1 MHVTRTTGFEFEVGL
16 NALPLLQ
23 GAAGP
28 QRADGILG
36 KMWQRFTGTLPFWQ
50 QEKHPLNA
58 LYKSTAQGESGPAFS
73 TLITLCTITGALLQA
88 GLKAGI
94 YEGAT
99 DEIFTLLGSDR
110 KDVQLLKT
118 ALQDAG
124 FLIPG
129 YRPDTFGVGL
139 DSSTYLITPDNAAYY
154 NNHQGLKNPFPFQ
167 QFCGIEINGPVEND
181 AETLGK
187 TFATMIEAIKP
198 LGLITPKSC
207 GIHQHIGI
215 QDWDYRTY
223 GNNILI
229 HSFFDQAWREN
240 IFPPQRRESV
250 FCASPHAH
258 MEPPPGF
265 SKLVFLS
272 NRVNGLCAEFNLY
285 AVLGSDR
292 ITLLKKF
299 AFEMQA
305 NQFPSGKVNETYYA
319 IERSRLE
326 YTLYEDVHQ
335 HGTNLRRVRYFN
347 PSPESAYTKLTLEHR
362 WPPST
367 IDPELVS
374 FWFDL
379 NYQMTQKSADFRTA
393 EILYD
398 SKTAQHVLHLQTR
411 SGKDIYLNNSFEDL
425 MAYLNIEPDTIA
437 PLRQRGIDPATWG
450 TDPAQDDKKAKN
462 SNNGLWPQA
471 PEPFPANQNEYEQV
485 QDTREAVYNLVEN
498 AFSGTRP
505 SAPSA
510 QPTHEQDS
518 VTATTEHLLAV
529 QMQEIVR

>member
-1 MHVTRTTGFEFEVGL
+1 MHVPRTTGFEFEVGL

-28 QRADGILG
+28 QRADGLLG
-36 KMWQRFTGTLPFWQ
+36 KMWQRLTGALPFWQ
-50 QEKHPLNA
+50 QENYPLNA
-58 LYKSTAQGESGPAFS
+58 LYRSTAQGESGPAFN
-73 TLITLCTITGALLQA
+73 TLITLCTITGALLHA

-94 YEGAT
+94 YEGVT
-99 DEIFTLLGSDR
+99 DELFTLLGSDR

-118 ALQDAG
+118 ALREAG

-139 DSSTYLITPDNAAYY
+139 DSSTHLITPDNAAYY
-154 NNHQGLKNPFPFQ
+154 SNHQGLKNPFAFQ
-167 QFCGIEINGPVEND
+167 QFCGIEINGPVENN

-187 TFATMIEAIKP
+187 TFATMIEALRP

-207 GIHQHIGI
+207 GINQHIGI

-229 HSFFDQAWREN
+229 HSFFDQTWREN
-240 IFPPQRRESV
+240 IFPPQRRESM
-250 FCASPHAH
+250 FCAAPHAH
-258 MEPPPGF
+258 MEPPSGF

-272 NRVNGLCAEFNLY
+272 NRVNSLCTEYKLY
-285 AVLGSDR
+285 AVPGHDR
-292 ITLLKKF
+292 IDLLKSF
-299 AFEMQA
+299 AYQMQA
-305 NQFPSGKVNETYYA
+305 NQFPSGKVNETYKD
-319 IERSRLE
+319 IIDSRLNGTIE
-326 YTLYEDVHQ
+326 EDIDRH
-335 HGTNLRRVRYFN
+335 TTKLRKHRYMT

-367 IDPELVS
+367 IDPELVR

-379 NYQMTQKSADFRTA
+379 NYQMTQKSADFSTA
-393 EILYD
+393 QILYD
-398 SKTAQHVLHLQTR
+398 SETAQHVLHLQTR
-411 SGKDIYLNNSFEDL
+411 SGRDLYLNDSFADL
-425 MAYLNIEPDTIA
+425 MAYLNTAPETIN

-450 TDPAQDDKKAKN
+450 TDPAQDDKTARN

-471 PEPFPANQNEYEQV
+471 PEPFPATQNDYEQI
-485 QDTREAVYNLVEN
+485 QDTREAVYRLVEH
-498 AFSGTRP
+498 AFVGTRA

-510 QPTHEQDS
+510 PPTHEQDQ
-518 VTATTEHLLAV
+518 VTATREHVLAV
-529 QMQEIVR
+529 QMQEIGR